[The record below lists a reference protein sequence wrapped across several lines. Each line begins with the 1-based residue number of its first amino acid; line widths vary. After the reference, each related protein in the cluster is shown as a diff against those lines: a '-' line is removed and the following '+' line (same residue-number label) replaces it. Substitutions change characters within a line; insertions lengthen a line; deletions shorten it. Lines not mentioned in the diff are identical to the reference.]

1 MDIYVSEQEQAETI
15 KRWAKENGPGVIAGL
30 ILGFGGL
37 FGWRYWQGEELEKAA
52 NASTGY
58 QEMQSL
64 LIEEHF
70 SNAMLV
76 GERIQEQ
83 DSDTTYAMFAAL
95 MVARLQIDNGD
106 LDGAAR
112 QLQRVIERAKIPAI
126 VALAERRL
134 SEVYLSEGKPDEAW
148 VLVESIATF
157 PEQASLHEL
166 RGDILLARGRTAA
179 AKHEYTRSL
188 SIAEEKQQSL
198 NVIQLK
204 LDDLGSYEGTQADL
218 Q

>member
-1 MDIYVSEQEQAETI
+1 MDIYASEQEQAETI

-37 FGWRYWQGEELEKAA
+37 FGWRFWQGV
-52 NASTGY
+52 
-58 QEMQSL
+58 QSL

-76 GERIQEQ
+76 GERVQDQ

-95 MVARLQIDNGD
+95 MVARLQINNGD

-112 QLQRVIERAKIPAI
+112 QLQQVIDRAKIPAI

-134 SEVYLSEGKPDEAW
+134 AEVYLSEGKPDEAW

-166 RGDILLARGRTAA
+166 RGDILLAQGHTAA

-204 LDDLGSYEGTQADL
+204 LDDLGSHQGTQADL